1 MQLIGK
7 NLTIPGH
14 KLSLY
19 FTATFWTL
27 LHPLLLDGIKFRE
40 YSVPHPNQKL
50 VWEKVIKIGS
60 YIVYQTS
67 YIF

>member
-19 FTATFWTL
+19 FTATFRTL

-40 YSVPHPNQKL
+40 YNVPHPNQKL
-50 VWEKVIKIGS
+50 V
-60 YIVYQTS
+60 
-67 YIF
+67 